1 MRCLFRR
8 QCRHHS
14 RAWTPETDP
23 LRDPLHIL
31 IVKTSSLGD
40 VVHTL
45 PAVTDAARARPG
57 LRCDWLVERAFAEI
71 PPWHPAVERVI
82 RCDLRGWRK
91 HLGRTVFGGDWS
103 RFRAELRQV
112 QYDHVI
118 DAQGLVKS
126 AWLARQARGPLAGP
140 DRASAREPLAARF
153 YTRGYTVPKH
163 DVAHAVERARRLF
176 AQVLDYPMPD
186 TPPDAGLDR
195 SRFPAPGLSG
205 PYVVFLHGTTWTSK
219 RWSLEQWS
227 ALGAWIAARGPRVVL
242 PWGSEAERAD
252 AETIAA
258 ACGGLVL
265 PKLGLTEL
273 AGWLAHARYCVGV
286 DTGLAHLAAAL
297 ATPQLTLYGPTLPQL
312 TGAVGANQVWLTSGE
327 YHTIDRERPNTVSVE
342 RVQEALSQARF
353 PQS

>member
-1 MRCLFRR
+1 MP
-8 QCRHHS
+8 H
-14 RAWTPETDP
+14 
-23 LRDPLHIL
+23 PLHIL

-45 PAVTDAARARPG
+45 PAVSDAARAHPG

-82 RCDLRGWRK
+82 QCDLRGWRK
-91 HLGRTVFGGDWS
+91 HFGRTVFGGDWS
-103 RFRAELRQV
+103 RFRAELRSTD
-112 QYDHVI
+112 YNLVI

-153 YTRGYTVPKH
+153 YSRGYAVPRH

-176 AQVLDYPMPD
+176 AQALDYPLPES
-186 TPPDAGLDR
+186 PPDAGLDR
-195 SRFPAPGLSG
+195 SRFAAPDLAS
-205 PYVVFLHGTTWTSK
+205 PYVLFLHGTTWTSK
-219 RWSLEQWS
+219 RWPLQQWS

-242 PWGSEAERAD
+242 PWGNEAERLD

-258 ACGGLVL
+258 ACNGLVL
-265 PKLGLTEL
+265 PKLGLTAL
-273 AGWLAHARYCVGV
+273 AGWLAHAKYCVGV

-312 TGAVGANQVWLTSGE
+312 TGAVGANQVWLNSGD
-327 YHTIDRERPNTVSVE
+327 YQTIDRERSNTVSVE
-342 RVQEALSQARF
+342 RVQEALSQTPF
-353 PQS
+353 VSN